1 MHSTFPATRLAGAP
15 GRSIRRS
22 LADFAAILLGVLL
35 LAEVAGFAA
44 WQFWHA
50 DRIFTGVT
58 VAGVPVGGGTR
69 ARALAQLTQE
79 LTPYPVPPLIIR
91 AGDQQWN
98 LSSAQLDVQ
107 ADLMDAVNRAYLVG
121 RQGNF
126 IARLRAQWLALT
138 GYVDLKPQLQVDEG
152 QVRYLVSQ
160 IAAEVRRP
168 GRPARQFGPVSL
180 PAQPGVDVDVA
191 ATTQA
196 VLQALEAQQARVIPL
211 VTVPVAPP
219 DAAQAG
225 EAGVASPLS
234 GRSFDRPLVLADP
247 EAGLEFALDPSL
259 LERIVLS
266 LDPLRIDEEVLRSV
280 VAGWAQQVDIPARD
294 ARLRFDPATG
304 AVTVRTPSA
313 EGRRLD
319 VEKTME
325 SIRQA
330 LANREQRARL
340 WVVSVPPAVDMNRIP
355 EMGIRELVSTGTTYF
370 AGSSPAR
377 VRNIQ
382 VAAAKFEGVVI
393 PPGGIFSFNQI
404 VEDVSGANGFEDSL
418 IIWGDRTAVGVGGGV
433 CQVSTTVFRAAF
445 QAGFP
450 LVERYNHG
458 YVVSWYGEPG
468 MDATI
473 YTPTVDFKFR
483 NDTDAYLLIEP
494 VVDTANG
501 VISFLFY
508 GAKPD
513 RQVEISKPV
522 ISDVKEPPPPAYQE
536 DPSLQPGQKKQVE
549 TAKKGMRVVVTRRIT
564 EDGQTREEELVSV
577 YQPWR
582 AVYLVGPGTEI
593 PATATPTA
601 QPTPASEAASTP

>member
-1 MHSTFPATRLAGAP
+1 MHSTFPTTRLAGAT
-15 GRSIRRS
+15 GRSVRRS

-69 ARALAQLTQE
+69 ARALARLNAE
-79 LTPYPVPPLIIR
+79 LTPYPVPPLVIR
-91 AGDQQWN
+91 TQDQQWN
-98 LSSAQLDVQ
+98 LSSAQLEVQ

-138 GYVDLKPQLQVDEG
+138 GHVDLKPQLQVDEG

-168 GRPARQFGPVSL
+168 GRPGRQFGPVSL
-180 PAQPGVDVDVA
+180 PAQPGVDVDVE

-196 VLQALEAQQARVIPL
+196 VLQALEEQQPRVIPL
-211 VTVPVAPP
+211 VTIPVAPP

-225 EAGVASPLS
+225 SGTASQPSASP
-234 GRSFDRPLVLADP
+234 FDRPLVLADP

-259 LERIVLS
+259 LERLVPS
-266 LDPLRIDEEVLRSV
+266 LEPLRVDEEALREV
-280 VAGWAQQVDIPARD
+280 VTGWAQQVDIPARD

-313 EGRRLD
+313 AGRRLD
-319 VEKTME
+319 VERTLE

-330 LANREQRARL
+330 LANREPRARL
-340 WVVSVPPAVDMNRIP
+340 WVVSVPPAVDMNRIA

-377 VRNIQ
+377 VRNIE
-382 VAAAKFEGVVI
+382 VAASKFEGVVI
-393 PPGGIFSFNQI
+393 PPGGIFSFNEI

-445 QAGFP
+445 LAGFP

-494 VVDTANG
+494 VVDSVNG

-508 GAKPD
+508 GTKPD
-513 RQVEISKPV
+513 RQVEVSKPI

-536 DPSLQPGQKKQVE
+536 DPSLEPGQKKQVE
-549 TAKKGMRVVVTRRIT
+549 TAKKGMRVVVKRRIT
-564 EDGQTREEELVSV
+564 QDGQTREEELVSV

-593 PATATPTA
+593 PATPTPT
-601 QPTPASEAASTP
+601 SEATSTP

>member
-1 MHSTFPATRLAGAP
+1 MHSTFPATRLPNAT

-69 ARALAQLTQE
+69 ARALARLNAE
-79 LTPYPVPPLIIR
+79 LTPYPVPPLVITHQ
-91 AGDQQWN
+91 DQQWN
-98 LSSAQLDVQ
+98 LSNAQLNVQ
-107 ADLMDAVNRAYLVG
+107 ADLMDAVNRAYLLG

-138 GYVDLKPQLQVDEG
+138 GHVDLKPQLQVDEG

-180 PAQPGVDVDVA
+180 PAQPGVDVDVE

-196 VLQALEAQQARVIPL
+196 VLQALEAQQPRVMPL

-219 DAAQAG
+219 DAAQAS
-225 EAGVASPLS
+225 ETAASRPVASQP
-234 GRSFDRPLVLADP
+234 FDRPLVLADP

-259 LERIVLS
+259 LERLVPS
-266 LDPLRIDEEVLRSV
+266 LEPLRVDEQALREVV
-280 VAGWAQQVDIPARD
+280 TGWAQQVDIPARD

-313 EGRRLD
+313 DGRRLD
-319 VEKTME
+319 VERTLE

-340 WVVSVPPAVDMNRIP
+340 WVVPVPPAVDMNRIA

-377 VRNIQ
+377 VRNIE
-382 VAAAKFEGVVI
+382 VAASKFEGVVI
-393 PPGGIFSFNQI
+393 PPDGIFSFNEI

-445 QAGFP
+445 LAGFP

-494 VVDTANG
+494 VVDSVNG
-501 VISFLFY
+501 TISFLFY
-508 GAKPD
+508 GTKPD
-513 RQVEISKPV
+513 RQVEVSKPI

-536 DPSLQPGQKKQVE
+536 DPSLAPGQKKQVE
-549 TAKKGMRVVVTRRIT
+549 TAKKGMRVVVKRRIT
-564 EDGQTREEELVSV
+564 ENGQTREEELVSV

-593 PATATPTA
+593 PAT
-601 QPTPASEAASTP
+601 PTPAPEASSTP

>member
-1 MHSTFPATRLAGAP
+1 MHSTFPTTRLAGAT
-15 GRSIRRS
+15 GRSVRRS

-69 ARALAQLTQE
+69 ARALARLNTE
-79 LTPYPVPPLIIR
+79 LTPYPVPPLVIR
-91 AGDQQWN
+91 TQDQQWN
-98 LSSAQLDVQ
+98 LSSAQLEVQ

-138 GYVDLKPQLQVDEG
+138 GHVDLKPQLQVDEG

-180 PAQPGVDVDVA
+180 PAQPGVDVDVE

-196 VLQALEAQQARVIPL
+196 VLQALEEQQPRVIPL
-211 VTVPVAPP
+211 VTIPVAPP

-225 EAGVASPLS
+225 SGTASQPSASL
-234 GRSFDRPLVLADP
+234 FDRPLVLADP

-259 LERIVLS
+259 LERLVPS
-266 LDPLRIDEEVLRSV
+266 LEPLRVDEEALREV
-280 VAGWAQQVDIPARD
+280 VTGWAQQVDIPARD

-313 EGRRLD
+313 AGRRLD
-319 VEKTME
+319 VERTLE

-330 LANREQRARL
+330 LANREPRARL
-340 WVVSVPPAVDMNRIP
+340 WVVSVPPAVDMNRIA
-355 EMGIRELVSTGTTYF
+355 EMGIRDLVSTGTTYF

-377 VRNIQ
+377 VRNIE
-382 VAAAKFEGVVI
+382 VAASKFEGVVI
-393 PPGGIFSFNQI
+393 PPGGIFSFNEI

-445 QAGFP
+445 LGGFP

-494 VVDTANG
+494 VVDSVNG

-508 GAKPD
+508 GTKPD
-513 RQVEISKPV
+513 RQVEVSKPI

-536 DPSLQPGQKKQVE
+536 DPSLEPGQKKQVE
-549 TAKKGMRVVVTRRIT
+549 TAKKGMRVVVKRRIT
-564 EDGQTREEELVSV
+564 QDGQTREEELVSV

-593 PATATPTA
+593 PATPTPT
-601 QPTPASEAASTP
+601 SEATSTP